1 MDTDEIASNCIG
13 FDWDDG
19 NLLKNW
25 EKHGV
30 SVSECEQVFFNHP
43 VVTSPDVFH
52 SSDEERFYTL
62 GKSDSG
68 KHLFI
73 VFTVRNNLIRIISA
87 RDMNRKERDAYKDHE
102 KNTQVQNRSRRT

>member
-1 MDTDEIASNCIG
+1 MDTDEIIPNCIG

-19 NLLKNW
+19 NMLKNW

-30 SVSECEQVFFNHP
+30 SASECEQVFFNHP
-43 VVTSPDVFH
+43 LVTSPDVGH
-52 SSDEERFYTL
+52 SSDEARFYTL
-62 GKSDSG
+62 GRSDSG

-87 RDMNRKERDAYKDHE
+87 RDMNRKERGAYKRNE
-102 KNTQVQNRSRRT
+102 KNT

>member
-1 MDTDEIASNCIG
+1 MLNIRISMDTDEIISGCIG

-30 SVSECEQVFFNHP
+30 SASECEQAFFNHP
-43 VVTSPDVFH
+43 LVTSLDTGH
-52 SSDEERFYTL
+52 SSHEVRFYAL

-73 VFTVRNNLIRIISA
+73 VFTMRNNLIRIISA

-102 KNTQVQNRSRRT
+102 KNA

>member
-1 MDTDEIASNCIG
+1 MDTDEIISRCIG

-30 SVSECEQVFFNHP
+30 SALECEQVFFNHP
-43 VVTSPDVFH
+43 VVTIPDVLH
-52 SSDEERFYTL
+52 SSYEARFYAL
-62 GKSDSG
+62 GKSDAG

-87 RDMNRKERDAYKDHE
+87 RDMNRKERKLFRYHE
-102 KNTQVQNRSRRT
+102 KNT